1 MIDRLVALAAVETVQ
16 VGGVFHQLCFAQMIL
31 EAASQ
36 SGSRNS
42 WCSLGF
48 QLLVWDVVRG
58 KDASVTGPN
67 TVDVGA
73 GDETSN
79 SHQTHPGPVQVHL
92 SQVDL
97 FQEL

>member
-42 WCSLGF
+42 
-48 QLLVWDVVRG
+48 
-58 KDASVTGPN
+58 
-67 TVDVGA
+67 
-73 GDETSN
+73 
-79 SHQTHPGPVQVHL
+79 
-92 SQVDL
+92 
-97 FQEL
+97 